1 MTKYEPL
8 NVSEEIKA
16 IRDRLSQILQLIEE
30 DLALISQPELDE
42 YIRQSRLN
50 LTEIRRVVMRH
61 APEDAKK
68 AMIERLEEYRR
79 INSPATSYPEPG
91 QTSDQD

>member
-8 NVSEEIKA
+8 NVSEEIRT

-50 LTEIRRVVMRH
+50 FDGDPPGCHASHTKRRQESH
-61 APEDAKK
+61 A
-68 AMIERLEEYRR
+68 
-79 INSPATSYPEPG
+79 
-91 QTSDQD
+91 

>member
-8 NVSEEIKA
+8 NVSEEIRA

-61 APEDAKK
+61 TPKDAKK
-68 AMIERLEEYRR
+68 AMLERLEEYRR
-79 INSPATSYPEPG
+79 INSPAESNPEPG
-91 QTSDQD
+91 QTSD

>member
-8 NVSEEIKA
+8 NVSEEIKT

-61 APEDAKK
+61 TPKDAKK
-68 AMIERLEEYRR
+68 AMLERLEEYRR
-79 INSPATSYPEPG
+79 INNPTKSYPELG
-91 QTSDQD
+91 QTSD